1 MTDGSFEYGALADVL
16 IDEVKD
22 LVGCDLVERD
32 FSGPQRAYP
41 FFTYKITT
49 PYIQVMEQMNNGELF
64 EMVVSMTCCSDN
76 SIKAQDLAMRLFKSL
91 KSEEVRRKLR
101 LNHGIVISD
110 IDSFDN
116 RSVFQSV
123 SYERRTGFDLHLRV
137 VDGFHED
144 VPTIDKI
151 NLDNLNKEAAQ

>member
-16 IDEVKD
+16 IDEVKY
-22 LVGCDLVERD
+22 LVGCDLVEQD

-49 PYIQVMEQMNNGELF
+49 PYIKDMEQMNNGEMFDLT
-64 EMVVSMTCCSDN
+64 VSMTCCSDN
-76 SIKAQDLAMRLFKSL
+76 SIKAQDLAMKLFKNL
-91 KSEEVRRKLR
+91 KSDNVRRKLR
-101 LNHGIVISD
+101 TDHDIVIAD
-110 IDSFDN
+110 VDSFDN

-123 SYERRTGFDLHLRV
+123 NYERRVGFDLHLRV

-144 VPTIDKI
+144 IPTIDKI
-151 NLDNLNKEAAQ
+151 NLDNTN